1 MFAALYLSGGDDK
14 EGFWPAVSCGLASLA
29 GCAIPCMPF
38 IFSKGVIAFIFAGI
52 LTIVVGAVICKL
64 RPETGFWSVAITYG
78 VLIGAGLLAYVGSF
92 T

>member
-14 EGFWPAVSCGLASLA
+14 EGFWPAVSCGLASLV